1 MGVPNFATQIKQL
14 MAALGI
20 TVILA
25 YILLGMWLLVFIS
38 LWIPLMATLL
48 FMEKY
53 SPEMGEKLA
62 AAIAPR
68 D

>member
-1 MGVPNFATQIKQL
+1 

-62 AAIAPR
+62 AIIAPR